1 MSTWPGRCYSGGN
14 LLSIWLKQARQD
26 ADRNKVS
33 TSGRPRF
40 QHTKNPSIQI
50 TPAEGRNSHGK
61 AANKLGEGEREIMLC
76 NTDGLSGDEEPRA
89 GQDRR
94 RRTFPPMRYLMAGGR
109 RRKVR
114 RSEDR
119 QRVVILD
126 RYSPKLFGC
135 IVGILFLSLLDA
147 VLTLYLMEH
156 GSTELNP
163 VMDYFLKKGPLVFT
177 IAKYALT
184 SVAVVIFL
192 MVANSVL
199 PRSNFRAKK
208 LFPYALVAFGSV
220 IVWEIMLVFI
230 LLLRV

>member
-1 MSTWPGRCYSGGN
+1 M
-14 LLSIWLKQARQD
+14 
-26 ADRNKVS
+26 
-33 TSGRPRF
+33 
-40 QHTKNPSIQI
+40 
-50 TPAEGRNSHGK
+50 
-61 AANKLGEGEREIMLC
+61 GEGEQERTDR
-76 NTDGLSGDEEPRA
+76 NTTGCSGNEEPRL

-94 RRTFPPMRYLMAGGR
+94 RRMLPPMRYLIAGGR
-109 RRKVR
+109 RRQVR

-119 QRVVILD
+119 ERVVILD
-126 RYSPKLFGC
+126 RYSPRLFGC
-135 IVGILFLSLLDA
+135 IVGILFLSVLDA
-147 VLTLYLMEH
+147 LLTLYLMEH

-177 IAKYALT
+177 VAKYALT

-192 MVANSVL
+192 MVANTVV

-208 LFPYALVAFGSV
+208 LFPYALIAFGSV